1 VAKSQSHGRFAG
13 ARAAHDLRCVATIA
27 DALRA
32 LADLL
37 NLLQCVA
44 NLGTHG
50 ARIDGAAAASPISGG
65 DVFDLQMVVPE
76 KRDALGREVIDA
88 LGGDCSHHYAN
99 DMISRTAMVASSF
112 TSVRLLRKSIA
123 QVRQKNPTGAIHGFD
138 PLRSPDRA

>member
-1 VAKSQSHGRFAG
+1 LQSSWHKSSEPAQLGHLAGYNTGFTDPSAVAVIASTAAKS
-13 ARAAHDLRCVATIA
+13 
-27 DALRA
+27 
-32 LADLL
+32 
-37 NLLQCVA
+37 
-44 NLGTHG
+44 
-50 ARIDGAAAASPISGG
+50 SGG